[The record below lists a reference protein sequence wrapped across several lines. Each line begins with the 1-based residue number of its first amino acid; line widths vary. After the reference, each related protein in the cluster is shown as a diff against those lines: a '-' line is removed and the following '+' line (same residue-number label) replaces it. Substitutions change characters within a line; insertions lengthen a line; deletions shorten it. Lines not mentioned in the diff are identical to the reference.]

1 MKRFCKPLALLL
13 SLLLVFGLTACSK
26 PAADSSAPESSS
38 SQTEETDST
47 LDSTAPH
54 DGEVVRP
61 DTDRAGNPITL
72 PENVQRVVS
81 LAPSFTET
89 LLDLDCAD
97 LIVGIDTQTQLYA
110 YEELSADLP
119 AFDMM
124 APDCEQIA
132 ALQPDLVIVS
142 GMTDI
147 SGNDLYA
154 PLTDLG
160 ICVVNIP
167 SSTSIQGIRD
177 DIAFL
182 AACVGRSVEGAKLV
196 KEMDDAIDE
205 IAAIGATV
213 TDKKTVYFEISAAP
227 YCYSFGSDTFLNE
240 MIELIGA
247 QNIFADQ
254 SGWLSVE
261 PESVVS
267 ANPDV
272 ILTSVNY
279 IDDPVGE
286 LLARDGWQ
294 EVTAVKDG
302 AVYAIDNQSSSLPNE
317 NIVAALR
324 EMAAAVY
331 PELYTAVDAAA

>member
-26 PAADSSAPESSS
+26 PAADSSTPEPSS
-38 SQTEETDST
+38 SQTEGTDST
-47 LDSTAPH
+47 LDSAAPH
-54 DGEVVRP
+54 DGEAARP

-154 PLTDLG
+154 PLADLG

-182 AACVGRSVEGAKLV
+182 AACVDRPVEGAKLV

-317 NIVAALR
+317 NIVTALR